1 MTRILN
7 ALTVD
12 VEEYF
17 QVSAFD
23 RLVPRAAWDRFE
35 SRVERSTDRILE
47 MLAEANVR
55 GTFFVLGWLA
65 RKNPA
70 LVRRIASLGH
80 EVGSH
85 SYAHRL
91 VYELTPE
98 EFRRDLRQAREA
110 IEDACGQAVMSF
122 RAPSFSIT
130 ARSEWALDVLIEE
143 GYAYDSSIF
152 PIRHDRY
159 GMSGAP
165 RHAHLMTRAAGS
177 IWEVPPST
185 VQIAGATLPVAG
197 GGYFRLFPYGWTRR
211 AISRLNELEQR
222 PAIVYL
228 HPWELDPD
236 QPRMPVTGLTRFR
249 HYVNLGRTARRL
261 EHLLADFSFGPIS
274 AVLVQ
279 QFADV
284 RVQPAGVLAAPATT
298 YRVASGIV

>member
-23 RLVPRAAWDRFE
+23 RLVPRAAWDTFE

-65 RKNPA
+65 KRKPS
-70 LVRRIASLGH
+70 LVRRIAALGH
-80 EVGSH
+80 EIGSH
-85 SYAHRL
+85 SFKHRL

-98 EFRRDLRQAREA
+98 GFRLDLRQAREA
-110 IEDACGQAVMSF
+110 IEDACGAPVMSF

-130 ARSEWALDVLIEE
+130 ARSEWALDILIEE

-159 GMSGAP
+159 GMKGAP

-185 VQIAGATLPVAG
+185 VRIAGATLPVAG
-197 GGYFRLFPYGWTRR
+197 GGYFRLFPYGWTRK
-211 AISRLNELEQR
+211 AIARLNDLEHR

-249 HYVNLGRTARRL
+249 HYVNLGRTEGRL
-261 EHLLADFSFGPIS
+261 EQLLADFSFGPIS
-274 AVLVQ
+274 SVLVQ
-279 QFADV
+279 QYDET
-284 RVQPAGVLAAPATT
+284 RIQLAGVLAANGAHARS
-298 YRVASGIV
+298 YRIA